1 MTDNRDIINL
11 KLGNVVET
19 IPEEIINMCIA
30 EITVKIKEYCN
41 ITKIPEGL
49 RYTHANM
56 VVDLIK
62 YTISQIGTTNPPT
75 PEEPET
81 SEEGNEGEGGNVAE
95 TTNSSFSNI
104 TGTISNVS
112 LGDMKISFDTSSS
125 GSSHSSNLDDIVMNY
140 RETLNKY
147 RKVVWN

>member
-11 KLGNVVET
+11 KLGNVAET
-19 IPEEIINMCIA
+19 IPEEMINMCIA

-56 VVDLIK
+56 VVDLIN
-62 YTISQIGTTNPPT
+62 YNVSQLGTTGSDNNLET
-75 PEEPET
+75 P
-81 SEEGNEGEGGNVAE
+81 
-95 TTNSSFSNI
+95 
-104 TGTISNVS
+104 TGTLSNVS

-125 GSSHSSNLDDIVMNY
+125 GTTHNSNLDDIVMNY